1 MWAASALATKFPT
14 SLDCQSLKAGLVLG
28 CAGFARRMFL
38 PLWPAFARFFWPF
51 SVGKALIRLLPCV
64 NWTHTDQNQSEVGH
78 SLRSHRHGRPRTFQ
92 VQSRSSQTLLVC
104 LLACLFIYLFLRIFI
119 DWSIDWLFAS
129 FSLLLPACGGSLGS
143 RREYNRDAVKAT
155 CLGDICQSSVC
166 EMSL

>member
-28 CAGFARRMFL
+28 CAGVCKEKFFA
-38 PLWPAFARFFWPF
+38 PLASICSILFWPF

-104 LLACLFIYLFLRIFI
+104 LLACLFICLFIYTYVYVYLLI
-119 DWSIDWLFAS
+119 DRLIDCN
-129 FSLLLPACGGSLGS
+129 LL
-143 RREYNRDAVKAT
+143 T
-155 CLGDICQSSVC
+155 SSAGVWRFPWQPQGVQ
-166 EMSL
+166 